1 VIVLVTGC
9 AGFVGSH
16 LVDALLDAGHDVIG
30 VDAFI
35 PYYPRP
41 VKEDNLAGARTSPR
55 FEFIEADLRDADL
68 RPLIA
73 RCDAIVH
80 EAAMAGLVRSWADL
94 ELYTSCNLLALGRL
108 LDAVVAE
115 GGRRFLQISTSS
127 VYGRDAVGDE
137 SLPLRPTSPYGVTKL
152 AGEQLVLAYVENHGI
167 PASIVRYFSI
177 YGPRQRPD
185 MGYHIFSEALL
196 DDRPITVYGD
206 GEQSRSNTHVSDAV
220 RGTIQALDGAAIG
233 ETYNI
238 GGGESITVNRAIE
251 VIARTIG
258 RRPRIVH
265 AAPRLGDQRHTAAD
279 TSRAR
284 DAFGY
289 APVVDPVSGLIDQ
302 ARWHRERRG
311 ERERSS
317 VA

>member
-16 LVDALLDAGHDVIG
+16 LVDALLEAGHDVIG

-35 PYYPRP
+35 PYYPRS

-55 FEFIEADLRDADL
+55 FEFIEADLRDADV
-68 RPLIA
+68 RPLVA
-73 RCDAIVH
+73 RSDAIVH

-137 SLPLRPTSPYGVTKL
+137 TLPLRPTSPYGVTKL

-238 GGGESITVNRAIE
+238 GGGESITVNGAID

-289 APVVDPVSGLIDQ
+289 APAIDPISGLIDQ
-302 ARWHRERRG
+302 AQWHRERRG
-311 ERERSS
+311 QRVRSS